1 MPLPKISQPVFN
13 VVIPSSK
20 KKISIRPMLV
30 KEEKI
35 LLIARESG
43 EDGDILKSIK
53 QVVNNCIVDDGID
66 VEKMPIFDLEYL
78 FIRIRSVS
86 VSNISKVSYRDN
98 EDEKI
103 YDFEVD
109 LDKVKVIFPEKT
121 EKKISI
127 TDTAGIILKYPDA
140 SIYSDKNFVTKT
152 ESEIFEMLVINCI
165 DKIYDGDEMYFPKD
179 YKPEEM
185 KEFLENLDLE
195 TYNKFREFSNNIPK
209 IEYEIEYKNSLG
221 NDKKIVLSSLN
232 DFFTLG

>member
-1 MPLPKISQPVFN
+1 MPLPKISQPLFN

-66 VEKMPIFDLEYL
+66 VEKMAIFDLEYV

-109 LDKVKVIFPEKT
+109 LDKVKVVFPEKT
-121 EKKISI
+121 EKKIVI
-127 TDTAGIILKYPDA
+127 NETAGVLLKYPDA
-140 SIYSDKNFVTKT
+140 SLYTDKNFLGKT
-152 ESEIFEMLVINCI
+152 ESEIFETLIMNCI
-165 DKIYDGDEMYFPKD
+165 DKIYDGDEMFFPKD
-179 YKPEEM
+179 FSAEELRD
-185 KEFLENLDLE
+185 FLENLDLE
-195 TYNKFREFSNNIPK
+195 TFTKFREFTNNIPK
-209 IEYEIEYKNSLG
+209 VEYVIEYKNSLG